1 MRYNH
6 AINANAAQ
14 SNRECNDNV
23 NRNVAVGERYRVT
36 MPVCIMI
43 NLTDFSADTVD

>member
-23 NRNVAVGERYRVT
+23 NRNVPVGERYRIT

-43 NLTDFSADTVD
+43 NLKHLPVDTVN